1 MRVFCVFLKGSFS
14 ARRFLLWGRLKNPF
28 ACGILYFIMERNTF
42 AGQPVTKV
50 DKRSPA
56 DKAGLRPGDVLLRI
70 NGEEVRDL
78 VDYEAL
84 TACRELELA
93 YLRGGVEETCLVRK
107 GEYAPL
113 GLCFETSLMDRMQTC
128 RNRCV
133 FCFIDQMP
141 KGIRS
146 SLNVKDDDWRMSFI
160 FGNYV
165 SLTNVGEEEFQRILK
180 RRVSPLYVSVHAT
193 DPATRCTMMHNPT
206 AGTIMERLRALA
218 EAELVFHTQVVLCP
232 GLNDGKIL
240 EKTLQDL
247 KGLWP
252 WCRSLAI
259 VPVGLTKF
267 RQGLYPLRG
276 YTAEEAKEIV
286 RWGKEVTETCRR
298 ELGDDFCF
306 LSDEWYTTAE
316 VPLPPCE
323 EYGEFPQL
331 ENGVGLLRFF
341 ERDFLEALE
350 EKTPLS
356 APKTVTVAGGVAAN
370 GFFKE
375 LLKKLEAYNLFVH
388 CVPVPNKFFG
398 GNVHVGGLVTGSD
411 LMDCFGDKCPETL
424 LIPRNM
430 LREIQDVFLDGM
442 TVQEVEQALHT
453 RLVPFRDGFEL
464 IDILFGD

>member
-1 MRVFCVFLKGSFS
+1 MACCPFFYAIWLKKSF
-14 ARRFLLWGRLKNPF
+14 GH
-28 ACGILYFIMERNTF
+28 GILYFIMERKTF

-56 DKAGLRPGDVLLRI
+56 DRAGLRPGDVLLRI
-70 NGEEVRDL
+70 NGDEVRDL

-84 TACRELELA
+84 TASRELELV
-93 YLRGGVEETCLVRK
+93 YLREGEEQTIFIRK
-107 GEYAPL
+107 GEYVPL

-128 RNRCV
+128 HNKCV

-141 KGIRS
+141 TGIRS

-160 FGNYV
+160 MGNYV
-165 SLTNVGEEEFQRILK
+165 SLTNVGEAEFQRILK

-193 DPATRCTMMHNPT
+193 DPATRCTIMHNRT
-206 AGTIMERLRALA
+206 AGRIMERLQALA

-232 GLNDGKIL
+232 GLNDGEIL
-240 EKTLQDL
+240 EKTLRDL

-267 RQGLYPLRG
+267 REGLFPLRG
-276 YTAEEAKEIV
+276 FTREEAEKIV
-286 RWGKEVTETCRR
+286 QWGKAVTDTCRQ

-306 LSDEWYTTAE
+306 LSDEWYTMAE

-323 EYGEFPQL
+323 EYGDFPQL

-350 EKTPLS
+350 EREPLTC
-356 APKTVTVAGGVAAN
+356 PRHMTVAGGVAAN
-370 GFFKE
+370 SFFKE
-375 LLKKLEAYNLFVH
+375 MLQALAPYHISVD

-411 LMDCFGDKCPETL
+411 LIDCFGGHCPETL

-430 LREIQDVFLDGM
+430 LREIEDVFLDGM
-442 TVQEVEQALHT
+442 TVAQVEQALHT
-453 RLVPFRDGFEL
+453 RLIPFRDGYEL
-464 IDILFGD
+464 IEILFGDKDL